1 MRDNSGSPHGNGD
14 NPIIPT
20 IEDLLDWLAV
30 THAPDESFPDALVRL
45 MRIYRGVHARDTLD
59 QIEHR
64 FVRAWA
70 RLDR

>member
-1 MRDNSGSPHGNGD
+1 MRNNSVPPHTSGE

-20 IEDLLDWLAV
+20 VEDLLDWLAV
-30 THAPDESFPDALVRL
+30 THIPDENFPDAIDRL

-59 QIEHR
+59 RIKHR